1 MKTKIEGQ
9 STPRPS
15 GEGPVK
21 GLSGFAKRATA
32 DRHKM
37 GAVAI
42 ALAALGRAGN
52 VYNECK
58 GSGYYYD
65 NYSTKENYAAGR
77 SGVSDG
83 MPGPPD
89 TRTTRRVQL
98 HRTSPACA
106 AGGARLRLDMSHS
119 HDRSR
124 AERAASTPFAK
135 VILARQ
141 SHLGAGMA
149 VAQSS
154 SLSFSCGTSNGG
166 PIHSPEESKL

>member
-1 MKTKIEGQ
+1 MQE
-9 STPRPS
+9 
-15 GEGPVK
+15 V
-21 GLSGFAKRATA
+21 
-32 DRHKM
+32 
-37 GAVAI
+37 
-42 ALAALGRAGN
+42 
-52 VYNECK
+52 
-58 GSGYYYD
+58 SGYYDYD
-65 NYSTKENYAAGR
+65 NYSTRRRTTRGGVTQWPMRRTGR
-77 SGVSDG
+77 
-83 MPGPPD
+83 PGPPD
-89 TRTTRRVQL
+89 TRNYQKSPTAQDISGGRVL
-98 HRTSPACA
+98 

-124 AERAASTPFAK
+124 AERAANTPFAK